1 MGELHRKAVDLEK
14 TIQGAAF
21 EGIQERGDY
30 ASGSRLIEVAR
41 VASRLAS
48 ELEEIERLMQ
58 APDAGSWS
66 TVSADDTSKGPSKGL

>member
-30 ASGSRLIEVAR
+30 ASGSRLIESAR
-41 VASRLAS
+41 VASRLAA
-48 ELEEIERLMQ
+48 ELEEIERMMQ
-58 APDAGSWS
+58 ASESGSWT
-66 TVSADDTSKGPSKGL
+66 TVLTEEKGRSAG

>member
-1 MGELHRKAVDLEK
+1 MGELHRKAIDLEK

-41 VASRLAS
+41 VAARLAS
-48 ELEEIERLMQ
+48 ELEEIERMMQ
-58 APDAGSWS
+58 APDASSWAA
-66 TVSADDTSKGPSKGL
+66 VPADDKARGLGER